1 MKILSLIR
9 KFVLLVV
16 SSCFI
21 FFITFYFWGS
31 SAALKEADLET
42 IRKNENPHQ
51 IETAQFDST
60 IQVVT
65 YNIGYLSGLTNNLP
79 IDRSRDF
86 VAENLRTVMT
96 AFRNNQVD
104 IIAFQEIDYE
114 ADRSFGLNQAEE
126 LARMCDYDFVANSV
140 NWNKKYVPFPYFPV
154 SSHFG
159 KTVSG
164 QSVLSRLP
172 IIAQEKIVLPIVE
185 SAPFYYQKFYLD
197 RLLQICTL
205 QIQKREVIVMNL
217 HLEAF
222 DSPTRQRQAE
232 IVGEYYRKYVER
244 YPVILLGDFNS
255 QAPNEAYRK
264 SERYEKTMDKFLEL
278 PHIQSVVPSSEFG
291 KKEWNTY
298 PSDAP
303 DQHIDYI
310 FYNRNFLECTKYR
323 IFAEAA
329 QASDHLPL
337 WAELRLI
344 K

>member
-1 MKILSLIR
+1 MKILSKIR
-9 KFVLLVV
+9 KFVLLIV
-16 SSCFI
+16 
-21 FFITFYFWGS
+21 FFLLSFSIAFYFWAS
-31 SAALKEADLET
+31 SAALNEADLET
-42 IRKNENPHQ
+42 IHKTENPH
-51 IETAQFDST
+51 ETQQEQSDST
-60 IQVVT
+60 IQVLT

-79 IDRSRDF
+79 IERSRDF
-86 VAENLRTVMT
+86 VAENLRTVMK
-96 AFRNNQVD
+96 AFRDSELD
-104 IIAFQEIDYE
+104 IIALQEIDYE
-114 ADRSFGLNQAEE
+114 ADRSYNLNQAEE
-126 LARMCDYDFVANSV
+126 LARMCDYDFVANLV
-140 NWNKKYVPFPYFPV
+140 NWNKKYLPFPYFPL

-172 IIAQEKIVLPIVE
+172 ISSQEKIVLPTVE
-185 SAPFYYQKFYLD
+185 SAPFFYQKFYLD
-197 RLLQICTL
+197 RLIQICTL
-205 QIQKREVIVMNL
+205 QRQKREIIVMNV

-232 IVGEYYRKYVER
+232 IVGEFYKKYAQN

-255 QAPNEAYRK
+255 QAPDEAYRK
-264 SERYEKTMDKFLEL
+264 STQYEKTIDKILEL
-278 PHIQSVVPSSEFG
+278 PHIQSVVPVSEFG

-310 FYNRNFLECTKYR
+310 FYNRNFWECTKYR
-323 IFAEAA
+323 IFSETA

-337 WAELRLI
+337 WAELRL

>member
-1 MKILSLIR
+1 MKILAKIR
-9 KFVLLVV
+9 KFVFFVV
-16 SSCFI
+16 FSFFI
-21 FFITFYFWGS
+21 FSTIFYFWAS
-31 SAALKEADLET
+31 SAALNQADLET
-42 IRKNENPHQ
+42 IQKTENPH
-51 IETAQFDST
+51 ETEKETFDST

-79 IDRSRDF
+79 IERSRDF
-86 VAENLRTVMT
+86 VADNLRTVMT
-96 AFRNNQVD
+96 ALRNNQVD
-104 IIAFQEIDYE
+104 MIALQEIDYE
-114 ADRSFGLNQAEE
+114 ADRSYNLNQAEE

-164 QSVLSRLP
+164 QSILSRLP
-172 IIAQEKIVLPIVE
+172 ILSQEKIVLPMVE
-185 SAPFYYQKFYLD
+185 SSPFYYQKFYLD

-205 QIQKREVIVMNL
+205 QIQKREVIVMNV

-232 IVGEYYRKYVER
+232 IVGEYYQKYAQN

-255 QAPNEAYRK
+255 QAPHEAYRK
-264 SERYEKTMDKFLEL
+264 SKDYEKTIDKILEL
-278 PHIQSVVPSSEFG
+278 PHIQSVVPLSEFG

-298 PSDAP
+298 PSDAG

-310 FYNRNFLECTKYR
+310 FYNRNFWECTKYR
-323 IFAEAA
+323 IFSEAA

-337 WAELRLI
+337 LAELRL